1 MANHVNTW
9 VKFERLNDAG
19 KAKLQ
24 ELYARVRTI
33 DGERPWFS
41 DMWGLDPTVSD
52 TYEWNCDNVGPKWC
66 YFEDR
71 EEDCF
76 QTTSAWSYPEQG
88 ILWLIE
94 QLAEVDPDVLAY
106 VTYEDEMPNFFG
118 CWFFNKEGIY
128 DGQEW
133 DEEEM
138 REMMKES
145 VFELAELNEEE
156 DSDRYWE
163 IWSDN
168 IWELVGIKQYEVY
181 QSIIMELNDNGK

>member
-24 ELYARVRTI
+24 ELYSRVRNV
-33 DGERPWFS
+33 DDDHPWFG
-41 DMWGLDPTVSD
+41 DMWGLDPEVSN
-52 TYEWNCDNVGPKWC
+52 TYEWNCDNIGPKWC

-76 QTTSAWSYPEQG
+76 QTTSAWSYPEEG

-94 QLAEVDPDVLAY
+94 QLAVVDPDVLAY

-133 DEEEM
+133 DSEEIQEL
-138 REMMKES
+138 MKES
-145 VFELAELNEEE
+145 FPELAELNEEE
-156 DSDRYWE
+156 QSDEYWNL
-163 IWSDN
+163 WSDN
-168 IWELVGIKQYEVY
+168 IWELVAEKQYEVFKDV
-181 QSIIMELNDNGK
+181 MESLKE

>member
-24 ELYARVRTI
+24 ELYARVRNV
-33 DGERPWFS
+33 DDNRPWFG

-52 TYEWNCDNVGPKWC
+52 TYDWNCDNVGPKWC

-88 ILWLIE
+88 ISWLIE
-94 QLAEVDPDVLAY
+94 QLAEVDPNVLAY

-118 CWFFNKEGIY
+118 CWFFDANGIY
-128 DGQEW
+128 DGYEWDSEEIEQLMRQEHPALLEL
-133 DEEEM
+133 DEEEQ
-138 REMMKES
+138 
-145 VFELAELNEEE
+145 
-156 DSDRYWE
+156 SDEYWDL
-163 IWSDN
+163 WSEN
-168 IWELVGIKQYEVY
+168 IWELVAEKQYEVY
-181 QSIIMELNDNGK
+181 QSIIMELNEEQ